1 MQEFKNII
9 IGFGKGGK
17 TLAKNLA
24 AKGESVLVVEKSK
37 KMYGGT
43 CINIACLP
51 SKNLIIN
58 AQRGIKFEDAVKQKD
73 EMTTA
78 LRNKNYHM
86 VADEETATVLDGTAK
101 FVDNHT
107 IEIVLDSGEKT
118 KIKGER
124 IFINT
129 GATPIIPQVKGL
141 KESKYILDSTA
152 AMDQNSLPNE
162 LVILGA
168 GYIGME
174 FASMFARYGAKVTVL
189 DTNEKFLKRED
200 DDISEMIFND
210 LSQDG
215 IEFNLGVKVVEV
227 RDLSDKVE
235 IVYEINGQKRTVKA
249 DKLLV
254 ATGRKP
260 VTEGLGLENTDIKL
274 DERGAIKV
282 DDYLRTTAE
291 NVWAIGDVKGGPQ
304 FTYISLDDFRIIF
317 DQLYGKGERKVSDRK
332 SVPYSVFT
340 TPALSRVGLNE
351 VEAKN
356 KGIEYKLFKLAAT
369 SIPKAKVIGN
379 TRGMYKILVN
389 PDTEE
394 ILGATIYGEESY
406 EVINLIA
413 LAMKAKLPY
422 TLLRAQIY
430 THPTMTEAL
439 NDVLKD

>member
-101 FVDNHT
+101 FVGNHT

-129 GATPIIPQVKGL
+129 GATPIIPQVKSL

-332 SVPYSVFT
+332 LVPYSVFT

-422 TLLRAQIY
+422 TMLRDQIY

>member
-58 AQRGIKFEDAVKQKD
+58 AQRGIKFEDAVKQKN

-141 KESKYILDSTA
+141 EESKYILDSTA

-200 DDISEMIFND
+200 DDISEMLFND

-215 IEFNLGVKVVEV
+215 IEFKLGVKVVEV

-235 IVYEINGQKRTVKA
+235 VVYEINGQKQTVEA

-260 VTEGLGLENTDIKL
+260 VTEGLGLENTDIEL

-291 NVWAIGDVKGGPQ
+291 NIWAIGDVKGGPQ

-317 DQLYGKGERKVSDRK
+317 DQLYGKGERKISDRK
-332 SVPYSVFT
+332 LVPYSVFT

-356 KGIEYKLFKLAAT
+356 RGIEYKLFKLAAI

-406 EVINLIA
+406 EVINLIT

-422 TLLRAQIY
+422 AMLRDQIY
-430 THPTMTEAL
+430 THPTMSEAL
-439 NDVLKD
+439 NDVLKG

>member
-291 NVWAIGDVKGGPQ
+291 NVWAIGDVKGGSQ

-422 TLLRAQIY
+422 TLLRDQIY

>member
-1 MQEFKNII
+1 MQEFKNIV

-51 SKNLIIN
+51 SKNMIIN
-58 AQRGIKFEDAVKQKD
+58 AQRGINFEDAVKEKD
-73 EMTTA
+73 EMTTV

-101 FVDNHT
+101 FIDNHT
-107 IEIVLDSGEKT
+107 IEIVLDSGERT
-118 KIKGER
+118 EVKGER

-200 DDISEMIFND
+200 DDISEMLFND

-215 IEFNLGVKVVEV
+215 IEFKLGAKVVEV
-227 RDLSDKVE
+227 KDLSDKVE
-235 IVYEINGQKRTVKA
+235 IIYEINGKKQTVKA

-260 VTEGLGLENTDIKL
+260 VTENLGLENTDIEL

-317 DQLYGKGERKVSDRK
+317 DQLYGKGKRKVSDRNL
-332 SVPYSVFT
+332 VPYSVFI

-379 TRGMYKILVN
+379 TRGMYKILVD

-422 TLLRAQIY
+422 TMLRDQIY

>member
-1 MQEFKNII
+1 MQEFKNIV

-51 SKNLIIN
+51 SKNMIIN
-58 AQRGIKFEDAVKQKD
+58 AQRGINFEDAVKEKD
-73 EMTTA
+73 EMTTV

-86 VADEETATVLDGTAK
+86 VEDEETATVLDGTAK
-101 FVDNHT
+101 FIDNHT
-107 IEIVLDSGEKT
+107 IEIVLDSGERT
-118 KIKGER
+118 EVKGER

-200 DDISEMIFND
+200 DDISEMLFND

-215 IEFNLGVKVVEV
+215 IEFKLGVKVVEV
-227 RDLSDKVE
+227 KDLSDKVE
-235 IVYEINGQKRTVKA
+235 IIYEINGKKQTVKA

-260 VTEGLGLENTDIKL
+260 VTEGLGLENTDIEL

-317 DQLYGKGERKVSDRK
+317 DQLYGKGKRKVSDRNL
-332 SVPYSVFT
+332 VPYSVFI

-356 KGIEYKLFKLAAT
+356 KEIEYKLFKLAAT

-379 TRGMYKILVN
+379 TRGMYKILVD

-422 TLLRAQIY
+422 TMLRDQIY

>member
-24 AKGESVLVVEKSK
+24 VKGESVLVVEKSK

-162 LVILGA
+162 LAILGA

-332 SVPYSVFT
+332 LVPYSVFT

-422 TLLRAQIY
+422 TMLRDQIY

>member
-189 DTNEKFLKRED
+189 DTNKKFLKRED

-235 IVYEINGQKRTVKA
+235 IVYESNGQKRTVKA

-332 SVPYSVFT
+332 LVPYSVFT

-413 LAMKAKLPY
+413 LVMKAKLPY
-422 TLLRAQIY
+422 TMLRDQIY
-430 THPTMTEAL
+430 THPTMSEAL
-439 NDVLKD
+439 NDVLKG

>member
-1 MQEFKNII
+1 MQEFKNIV

-58 AQRGIKFEDAVKQKD
+58 AQRGINFEDAVKEKD
-73 EMTTA
+73 EMTTV

-86 VADEETATVLDGTAK
+86 VADEETATILDGTAK
-101 FVDNHT
+101 FIDNHT

-174 FASMFARYGAKVTVL
+174 FASMFACYGAKVTVL

-200 DDISEMIFND
+200 DDISEMLFND

-215 IEFNLGVKVVEV
+215 IEFKLGAKVVEV
-227 RDLSDKVE
+227 KDLSDKVE
-235 IVYEINGQKRTVKA
+235 IIYEINGKKQTVKA

-260 VTEGLGLENTDIKL
+260 VTEGLGLENTDIEL

-317 DQLYGKGERKVSDRK
+317 DQLYGKGKRKVSDRNL
-332 SVPYSVFT
+332 VPYSVFI

-379 TRGMYKILVN
+379 TRGMYKILVD

-422 TLLRAQIY
+422 TMLRDQIY
-430 THPTMTEAL
+430 THPTMTEVL

>member
-1 MQEFKNII
+1 MQEFKNIV

-17 TLAKNLA
+17 TLAKKLA

-51 SKNLIIN
+51 SKNMIIN
-58 AQRGIKFEDAVKQKD
+58 AQRGINFEDAVKEKD
-73 EMTTA
+73 EMTTV

-86 VADEETATVLDGTAK
+86 VADEETAIILDGTAK
-101 FVDNHT
+101 FIDNHT

-141 KESKYILDSTA
+141 KESKYILDSTS

-174 FASMFARYGAKVTVL
+174 FASMFARYGAKVTFL

-200 DDISEMIFND
+200 DDISEMLLND

-215 IEFNLGVKVVEV
+215 IEFNLGAKVVEV
-227 RDLSDKVE
+227 KDLSDKVE
-235 IVYEINGQKRTVKA
+235 IIYEINGKKQTVKA

-260 VTEGLGLENTDIKL
+260 VTENLGLENTDIEL
-274 DERGAIKV
+274 DKRGAIKV

-317 DQLYGKGERKVSDRK
+317 DQLYGKGERKVSDRNII
-332 SVPYSVFT
+332 PYSVFI

-379 TRGMYKILVN
+379 TRGMYKILVD

-422 TLLRAQIY
+422 TMLRDQIY

>member
-58 AQRGIKFEDAVKQKD
+58 AQRGIKFEDAVKQKN

-101 FVDNHT
+101 FIDNHT

-129 GATPIIPQVKGL
+129 GATPIIPQIKGL

-200 DDISEMIFND
+200 DDISEMLFND

-215 IEFNLGVKVVEV
+215 IEFKLGAKVVEV
-227 RDLSDKVE
+227 KDLSDKVE
-235 IVYEINGQKRTVKA
+235 IIYEINGKKQTVKA

-260 VTEGLGLENTDIKL
+260 VTEGLGLENTDIEL

-317 DQLYGKGERKVSDRK
+317 DQLYGKGKRKVSDRNL
-332 SVPYSVFT
+332 VPYSVFI

-356 KGIEYKLFKLAAT
+356 SKIEYKLFKLAAT

-389 PDTEE
+389 PDTKE

-422 TLLRAQIY
+422 TMLRDQIY
-430 THPTMTEAL
+430 THPTMSEAL
-439 NDVLKD
+439 NDVLKG

>member
-1 MQEFKNII
+1 MQEFKNIV

-51 SKNLIIN
+51 SKNMIIN
-58 AQRGIKFEDAVKQKD
+58 AQRGINFEDAVKEKD
-73 EMTTA
+73 EMTTV

-101 FVDNHT
+101 FIDNHT
-107 IEIVLDSGEKT
+107 IEIVLDSGERT
-118 KIKGER
+118 EVKGER

-200 DDISEMIFND
+200 DDISEMLFND

-215 IEFNLGVKVVEV
+215 IEFKLGVKVVEV
-227 RDLSDKVE
+227 KDLSDKVE
-235 IVYEINGQKRTVKA
+235 IIYEINGKKQTVKA

-254 ATGRKP
+254 ATGRKS
-260 VTEGLGLENTDIKL
+260 VTEGLGLENTDIEL

-317 DQLYGKGERKVSDRK
+317 DQLYGKGKRKVSDRNL
-332 SVPYSVFT
+332 VPYSVFI

-356 KGIEYKLFKLAAT
+356 KEIEYKLFKLAAT

-379 TRGMYKILVN
+379 TRGMYKILVD

-422 TLLRAQIY
+422 TMLRDQIY

>member
-129 GATPIIPQVKGL
+129 GATPMIPQVKGL

-274 DERGAIKV
+274 DKRGAIKV

-332 SVPYSVFT
+332 LVPYSVFT

-379 TRGMYKILVN
+379 TRGIYKILVN

-422 TLLRAQIY
+422 TMLRDQIY

>member
-58 AQRGIKFEDAVKQKD
+58 AQRGIKFEDAVKQKN

-141 KESKYILDSTA
+141 KESKYILDSTV

-215 IEFNLGVKVVEV
+215 IEFNFGVKVVEV

-260 VTEGLGLENTDIKL
+260 VTEGLGLENTDIEL

-282 DDYLRTTAE
+282 DDYLKTTAE

-317 DQLYGKGERKVSDRK
+317 NQLYGKGERKVSDRK
-332 SVPYSVFT
+332 LVPYSVFT

-422 TLLRAQIY
+422 TMLRDQIY
-430 THPTMTEAL
+430 THPTMSEAL
-439 NDVLKD
+439 NDVLKG

>member
-86 VADEETATVLDGTAK
+86 VTDEETATVLDGTAK

-422 TLLRAQIY
+422 TLLRDQIY

>member
-1 MQEFKNII
+1 MQEFKNIV

-51 SKNLIIN
+51 SKNMIIN
-58 AQRGIKFEDAVKQKD
+58 AQRGINFEDAVKEKD
-73 EMTTA
+73 EMTTV

-101 FVDNHT
+101 FIDNHT
-107 IEIVLDSGEKT
+107 IEIVLDSGERT
-118 KIKGER
+118 EVKGER

-200 DDISEMIFND
+200 DDISEMLFND

-215 IEFNLGVKVVEV
+215 IEFKLGVKVVEV
-227 RDLSDKVE
+227 KDLSDKVE
-235 IVYEINGQKRTVKA
+235 IIYEINGKKQTVKA

-254 ATGRKP
+254 VTGRKP
-260 VTEGLGLENTDIKL
+260 VTEGLGLENTDIEL

-317 DQLYGKGERKVSDRK
+317 DQLYGKGKRKVSDRNL
-332 SVPYSVFT
+332 VPYSVFI

-356 KGIEYKLFKLAAT
+356 KEIEYKLFKLAAT

-379 TRGMYKILVN
+379 TRGMYKILVD

-422 TLLRAQIY
+422 TMLRDQIY

>member
-162 LVILGA
+162 LAILGA

-174 FASMFARYGAKVTVL
+174 FASMFARYGTKVTVL

-200 DDISEMIFND
+200 DDISEMLFND

-260 VTEGLGLENTDIKL
+260 VTENLGLENTDIEL

-282 DDYLRTTAE
+282 DDYLKTTVE

-317 DQLYGKGERKVSDRK
+317 DQLYGKGKRKVSDRK
-332 SVPYSVFT
+332 LVPYSVFT

-422 TLLRAQIY
+422 TMLRDQIY
-430 THPTMTEAL
+430 THPTMSEAL
-439 NDVLKD
+439 NDVLKG

>member
-1 MQEFKNII
+1 MQEFKNIV

-24 AKGESVLVVEKSK
+24 AKGESVLVIEKSK

-73 EMTTA
+73 EMTTV

-332 SVPYSVFT
+332 LVPYSVFT

-422 TLLRAQIY
+422 TILRDQIY
-430 THPTMTEAL
+430 THPTMSEAL
-439 NDVLKD
+439 NDVLKG

>member
-141 KESKYILDSTA
+141 KESKYILDSIA

-422 TLLRAQIY
+422 TLLRDQIY

>member
-1 MQEFKNII
+1 MQEFKNIV

-58 AQRGIKFEDAVKQKD
+58 AQRGIKFEDAVKQKN

-101 FVDNHT
+101 FVGNHT

-200 DDISEMIFND
+200 DDISEMLFND

-215 IEFNLGVKVVEV
+215 IEFKLGAKVVEV

-235 IVYEINGQKRTVKA
+235 IIYEINGKKQTVKA

-254 ATGRKP
+254 ATGRKS
-260 VTEGLGLENTDIKL
+260 VTEGLGLENTDIEL

-317 DQLYGKGERKVSDRK
+317 DQLYGKGKRKVSDRNL
-332 SVPYSVFT
+332 VPYSVFI

-379 TRGMYKILVN
+379 TRGMYKILVD

-422 TLLRAQIY
+422 TMLRDQIY

>member
-1 MQEFKNII
+1 MQEFKNIV

-58 AQRGIKFEDAVKQKD
+58 AQRGIKFEDAVKQKN

-101 FVDNHT
+101 FVGNHT

-200 DDISEMIFND
+200 DDISEMLFND

-215 IEFNLGVKVVEV
+215 IEFKLGVKVVEV
-227 RDLSDKVE
+227 KDLSDKVE
-235 IVYEINGQKRTVKA
+235 IIYEINGKKQTVKA

-260 VTEGLGLENTDIKL
+260 VTEGLGLENTDIEL

-317 DQLYGKGERKVSDRK
+317 DQLYGKGKRKVSDRNL
-332 SVPYSVFT
+332 VPYSVFI

-379 TRGMYKILVN
+379 TRGMYKILVD

-422 TLLRAQIY
+422 TMLRDQIY

-439 NDVLKD
+439 NDVLKG

>member
-356 KGIEYKLFKLAAT
+356 RGIEYKLFKLAAT

-422 TLLRAQIY
+422 TLLRDQIY

>member
-1 MQEFKNII
+1 MQEFKNIV

-58 AQRGIKFEDAVKQKD
+58 AQRGIKFEDAVKQKN

-78 LRNKNYHM
+78 LRNKNYRM

-101 FVDNHT
+101 FVGNHT

-200 DDISEMIFND
+200 DDISEMLFND

-215 IEFNLGVKVVEV
+215 IEFKLGAKVVEV
-227 RDLSDKVE
+227 KDLSDKVE
-235 IVYEINGQKRTVKA
+235 IIYEINGKKQTVKA

-260 VTEGLGLENTDIKL
+260 VTEGLGLENTDIEL

-317 DQLYGKGERKVSDRK
+317 DQLYGKGKRKVSDRNL
-332 SVPYSVFT
+332 VPYSVFI

-379 TRGMYKILVN
+379 TRGMYKILVD

-422 TLLRAQIY
+422 TMLRDQIY
-430 THPTMTEAL
+430 THPTMSEAL
-439 NDVLKD
+439 NDVLKG

>member
-332 SVPYSVFT
+332 LVPYSVFT

-413 LAMKAKLPY
+413 LVMKAKLPY
-422 TLLRAQIY
+422 TMLRDQIY
-430 THPTMTEAL
+430 THPTMSEAL
-439 NDVLKD
+439 NDVLKG

>member
-1 MQEFKNII
+1 MQEFKNIV

-58 AQRGIKFEDAVKQKD
+58 AQRGIKFEDAVKQKN

-101 FVDNHT
+101 FVGNHT

-200 DDISEMIFND
+200 DDISEMLFND

-215 IEFNLGVKVVEV
+215 IEFKLGAKVVEV
-227 RDLSDKVE
+227 KDLSDKVE
-235 IVYEINGQKRTVKA
+235 IIYEINGKKQTVKA

-260 VTEGLGLENTDIKL
+260 VTEGLGLENTDIEL

-317 DQLYGKGERKVSDRK
+317 DQLYGKGERKVSGRNII
-332 SVPYSVFT
+332 PYSVFI

-379 TRGMYKILVN
+379 TRGMYKILVD

-422 TLLRAQIY
+422 TMLRDQIY
-430 THPTMTEAL
+430 THPTMSEAL
-439 NDVLKD
+439 NDVLKG

>member
-86 VADEETATVLDGTAK
+86 VADEESATVLDGTAK

-422 TLLRAQIY
+422 TLLRDQIY

>member
-24 AKGESVLVVEKSK
+24 AKGESVLVIEKSK

-58 AQRGIKFEDAVKQKD
+58 AQRGIKFEDAVKQKN

-86 VADEETATVLDGTAK
+86 VADKETATVLDGTAK
-101 FVDNHT
+101 FVGNHT

-200 DDISEMIFND
+200 DDISEMLFND

-215 IEFNLGVKVVEV
+215 IEFKLGAKVVEV
-227 RDLSDKVE
+227 KDLSDKVD
-235 IVYEINGQKRTVKA
+235 IIYEINGKKQTVKA

-260 VTEGLGLENTDIKL
+260 VTEGLGLENTDIEL
-274 DERGAIKV
+274 DEHGAIKV

-317 DQLYGKGERKVSDRK
+317 DQLYGKGERKVSDRNII
-332 SVPYSVFT
+332 PYSVFI

-379 TRGMYKILVN
+379 TRGMYKILVD

-422 TLLRAQIY
+422 TMLRDQIY
-430 THPTMTEAL
+430 THPTMSEAL
-439 NDVLKD
+439 NDVLKG

>member
-1 MQEFKNII
+1 MQEFKNIV

-58 AQRGIKFEDAVKQKD
+58 AQRGIKFEDAVKQKN

-101 FVDNHT
+101 FVGNHT

-200 DDISEMIFND
+200 DDISEMLFND

-215 IEFNLGVKVVEV
+215 IEFKLGAKVVEV
-227 RDLSDKVE
+227 KDLSDKVE
-235 IVYEINGQKRTVKA
+235 IIYEINGKKQTVKA

-260 VTEGLGLENTDIKL
+260 VTEGLGLENTDIEL

-317 DQLYGKGERKVSDRK
+317 DQLYGKGERKVSDRNII
-332 SVPYSVFT
+332 PYSVFI

-379 TRGMYKILVN
+379 TRGMYKILVD

-413 LAMKAKLPY
+413 LTMKAKLPY
-422 TLLRAQIY
+422 TMLRDQIY
-430 THPTMTEAL
+430 THPTMSEAL
-439 NDVLKD
+439 NDVLKG

>member
-129 GATPIIPQVKGL
+129 GATPMIPQVKGL

-332 SVPYSVFT
+332 LVPYSVFT

-422 TLLRAQIY
+422 TMLRDQIY

>member
-1 MQEFKNII
+1 MQEFKNIV

-58 AQRGIKFEDAVKQKD
+58 AQRGIKFEDAVKQKN

-101 FVDNHT
+101 FVGNHT

-200 DDISEMIFND
+200 DDISEMLFND

-215 IEFNLGVKVVEV
+215 IEFKLGVKVVEV
-227 RDLSDKVE
+227 KDLSDKVE
-235 IVYEINGQKRTVKA
+235 IIYEINGKKQTVKA

-260 VTEGLGLENTDIKL
+260 VTEGLGLENTDIEL

-317 DQLYGKGERKVSDRK
+317 DQLYGKGKRKVSDRNL
-332 SVPYSVFT
+332 VPYSVFI

-379 TRGMYKILVN
+379 TRGMYKILVD

-422 TLLRAQIY
+422 TMLRDQIY
-430 THPTMTEAL
+430 THPTMSEAL
-439 NDVLKD
+439 NDVLKG

>member
-1 MQEFKNII
+1 MQEFKNIV

-51 SKNLIIN
+51 SKNMIIN
-58 AQRGIKFEDAVKQKD
+58 AQRGINFEDAVKEKD
-73 EMTTA
+73 EMTTV

-101 FVDNHT
+101 FIDNHT
-107 IEIVLDSGEKT
+107 IEIVLASGERT
-118 KIKGER
+118 YVKGER

-200 DDISEMIFND
+200 EDISEMIFND

-227 RDLSDKVE
+227 KDLSDKVE
-235 IVYEINGQKRTVKA
+235 IIYEINGKKQTVKA

-260 VTEGLGLENTDIKL
+260 VTEGLGLENTDIEL

-317 DQLYGKGERKVSDRK
+317 DQLYGKGKRKVSDRNL
-332 SVPYSVFT
+332 VPYSVFI

-356 KGIEYKLFKLAAT
+356 SKIEYKLFKLAAT

-379 TRGMYKILVN
+379 TRGMYKILVD

-422 TLLRAQIY
+422 TMLRDQIY

>member
-189 DTNEKFLKRED
+189 DTNKKFLKRED

-332 SVPYSVFT
+332 LVPYSVFT
-340 TPALSRVGLNE
+340 TPALSRVSLNE

-413 LAMKAKLPY
+413 LVMKAKLPY
-422 TLLRAQIY
+422 TMLRDQIY
-430 THPTMTEAL
+430 THPTMSEAL
-439 NDVLKD
+439 NDVLKG

>member
-1 MQEFKNII
+1 MQEFKNIV

-58 AQRGIKFEDAVKQKD
+58 AQRGIKFEDAVKEKD
-73 EMTTA
+73 EMTTV

-101 FVDNHT
+101 FIDNHT
-107 IEIVLDSGEKT
+107 IEIVLDSGERT
-118 KIKGER
+118 EVKGER

-200 DDISEMIFND
+200 DDISEMLFND

-215 IEFNLGVKVVEV
+215 IEFNLGAKVVEV
-227 RDLSDKVE
+227 KDLSDKVE
-235 IVYEINGQKRTVKA
+235 IIYEINGKKQTVKA

-260 VTEGLGLENTDIKL
+260 VTENLGLENTDIEL
-274 DERGAIKV
+274 DKRGAIKV

-317 DQLYGKGERKVSDRK
+317 DQLYGKGERKVSDRNII
-332 SVPYSVFT
+332 PYSVFI

-379 TRGMYKILVN
+379 TRGMYKILVD

-422 TLLRAQIY
+422 TMLRDQIY
-430 THPTMTEAL
+430 THPTMSEAL
-439 NDVLKD
+439 NDVLKG

>member
-1 MQEFKNII
+1 MQEFKNIV

-58 AQRGIKFEDAVKQKD
+58 AQRGIKFEDAVKQKN

-101 FVDNHT
+101 FIDNHT
-107 IEIVLDSGEKT
+107 IEIVLDSGERT
-118 KIKGER
+118 EVKGER

-129 GATPIIPQVKGL
+129 GATPIIPQIKGL
-141 KESKYILDSTA
+141 KESKYILDSTS

-200 DDISEMIFND
+200 DDISEMLFND

-215 IEFNLGVKVVEV
+215 IEFKLGVKVVEV
-227 RDLSDKVE
+227 KDLSDKVE
-235 IVYEINGQKRTVKA
+235 IIYEINGKKQTVKA

-260 VTEGLGLENTDIKL
+260 VTEGLGLENTDIEL

-317 DQLYGKGERKVSDRK
+317 DQLYGKGKRKVSDRNL
-332 SVPYSVFT
+332 VPYSVFI

-356 KGIEYKLFKLAAT
+356 KEIEYKLFKLAAT

-379 TRGMYKILVN
+379 TRGMYKILVD

-422 TLLRAQIY
+422 TMLRDQIY
-430 THPTMTEAL
+430 THPTMSEAL
-439 NDVLKD
+439 NDVLKG